1 MKRLIVLVLCLIG
14 STMTYG
20 QLEYGV
26 KAGLN
31 FNTNGELTQIGNDI
45 SNIDPDS
52 KTGFHVGI
60 YAKSSGESSL
70 YIRPELIFTK
80 TKSDYDGTDFDMSK
94 LDLPILVG
102 FEIFKPL
109 SIFAGPSLQYILET
123 DLKDVQLDDVENDF
137 SVGINI
143 GAALDFDGFGV
154 DVRYEKGLS
163 ENLANF
169 AGISTSRLDTR
180 PEQFIVSLSLK
191 F

>member
-1 MKRLIVLVLCLIG
+1 M
-14 STMTYG
+14 SYG

-31 FNTNGELTQIGNDI
+31 FNTNGDLTKVGNDI

-52 KTGFHVGI
+52 KTGFHIGV
-60 YAKSSGESSL
+60 YAKTSGESSL
-70 YIRPELIFTK
+70 YLRPELIFTK
-80 TKSDYDGTDFDMSK
+80 TKSDYDGDDFDMSK

-102 FEIFKPL
+102 YEIFKPI
-109 SIFAGPSLQYILET
+109 SIFAGPSLQYILNT
-123 DLKDVQLDDVENDF
+123 DLKDAQLEDVKNDF

-143 GAALDFDGFGV
+143 GAALEFDGFSV
-154 DVRYEKGLS
+154 DIRYEKGLS

-169 AGISTSRLDTR
+169 AGISTDRLVTR

-191 F
+191 L